1 MMNELCRVQMHKKSH
16 VCTRI
21 SPTEPEGTGPPERT
35 QNYHWEHSKG
45 LTPGRLQGGN
55 PLLTREKSKEQTKS
69 KKSKKLIAESM
80 FVYAQRESNSYFLHH
95 KGSPSLREQDT
106 AEVKSRLRALIHL
119 LQHGRAGGKNKVCK
133 VLQFKRPRA
142 GPPVPLC

>member
-1 MMNELCRVQMHKKSH
+1 MHKVTCVHMHFSYRAK
-16 VCTRI
+16 RRNG
-21 SPTEPEGTGPPERT
+21 PQEGT

-95 KGSPSLREQDT
+95 KGSPSLRE
-106 AEVKSRLRALIHL
+106 
-119 LQHGRAGGKNKVCK
+119 
-133 VLQFKRPRA
+133 
-142 GPPVPLC
+142 

>member
-1 MMNELCRVQMHKKSH
+1 MHKVMCVHMHFSYRAK
-16 VCTRI
+16 RRNG
-21 SPTEPEGTGPPERT
+21 PQEGT

-106 AEVKSRLRALIHL
+106 AEVES
-119 LQHGRAGGKNKVCK
+119 
-133 VLQFKRPRA
+133 
-142 GPPVPLC
+142 